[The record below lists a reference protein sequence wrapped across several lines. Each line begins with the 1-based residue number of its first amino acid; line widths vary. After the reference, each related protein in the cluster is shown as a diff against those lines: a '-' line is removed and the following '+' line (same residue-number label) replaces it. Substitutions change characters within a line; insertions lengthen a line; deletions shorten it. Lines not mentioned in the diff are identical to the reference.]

1 MENETAELKG
11 GHAPAVK
18 VGGVRIVQ
26 HKPKEE
32 KEVAG
37 KPSEEEK
44 EEFGE
49 DAPVKAPSTVLVS
62 GAKAS
67 EESAYPE
74 EAVKAYHVKP
84 VPTHTKGASTK
95 PKVIHQPTK

>member
-1 MENETAELKG
+1 MYFSFARSKYFVIRQILLVIVTDFIMLISENTEMENETAELKG

-18 VGGVRIVQ
+18 VAGVRIVQ

-32 KEVAG
+32 KEVVG

-49 DAPVKAPSTVLVS
+49 DAPVKAPS
-62 GAKAS
+62 
-67 EESAYPE
+67 
-74 EAVKAYHVKP
+74 
-84 VPTHTKGASTK
+84 
-95 PKVIHQPTK
+95 VIRLSSFLGS

>member
-1 MENETAELKG
+1 MEVETNELKG
-11 GHAPAVK
+11 GHAPAQK

-32 KEVAG
+32 KEVVP

-49 DAPVKAPSTVLVS
+49 DKPVKAPSVIYSTFYF
-62 GAKAS
+62 S
-67 EESAYPE
+67 EWKYRQLI
-74 EAVKAYHVKP
+74 P
-84 VPTHTKGASTK
+84 V
-95 PKVIHQPTK
+95 

>member
-1 MENETAELKG
+1 MYFSFARSKYFVIRQFLLEIVTHLTMLISENTEMENETAELKG

-49 DAPVKAPSTVLVS
+49 DAPVKAPS
-62 GAKAS
+62 
-67 EESAYPE
+67 
-74 EAVKAYHVKP
+74 
-84 VPTHTKGASTK
+84 
-95 PKVIHQPTK
+95 VIGFSSF